1 MTLHEAT
8 LRDVVFSFEL
18 LTFLFKQNKSN
29 MAEVAPRESI
39 MSLVTETSEQRRVL
53 KSASIA
59 VEPVVEDSVSC
70 FNCTGNVETV
80 EDTTQDKRN
89 TLWCPQLVNSA
100 DKQAQKSVGRQSDES
115 NEEKPNLKRRNNS
128 LEESL
133 VEGEGSLKKMKIT
146 AELQDGRVTA

>member
-1 MTLHEAT
+1 MTSHEAT

-80 EDTTQDKRN
+80 EDTTQGKRN

>member
-1 MTLHEAT
+1 MTSHEAT

-146 AELQDGRVTA
+146 TELQDGRVTA

>member
-1 MTLHEAT
+1 MTSHEAT

-59 VEPVVEDSVSC
+59 VEPVVEDSVCC

-80 EDTTQDKRN
+80 EDTTQGKRN

>member
-1 MTLHEAT
+1 
-8 LRDVVFSFEL
+8 
-18 LTFLFKQNKSN
+18 

-59 VEPVVEDSVSC
+59 VEPVVEDSVCC

-80 EDTTQDKRN
+80 EDTTQGKRN

>member
-29 MAEVAPRESI
+29 MAELAPRESI

>member
-1 MTLHEAT
+1 MTSHEAT
-8 LRDVVFSFEL
+8 LCDVVFSFEL

-80 EDTTQDKRN
+80 EDTTQGKRN
-89 TLWCPQLVNSA
+89 TLWGPQLVNSA

>member
-1 MTLHEAT
+1 MTSHEAT

>member
-80 EDTTQDKRN
+80 EDTTQGKRN

>member
-1 MTLHEAT
+1 MTSHEAT

-80 EDTTQDKRN
+80 EDTTQGKRN

-100 DKQAQKSVGRQSDES
+100 DKQAPKSVGRQSDES

>member
-1 MTLHEAT
+1 MTSHEAT
-8 LRDVVFSFEL
+8 LCDVVFSFEL

-59 VEPVVEDSVSC
+59 VEPVVEDSVCC

-80 EDTTQDKRN
+80 EDTTQGKRN

>member
-1 MTLHEAT
+1 
-8 LRDVVFSFEL
+8 
-18 LTFLFKQNKSN
+18 

-53 KSASIA
+53 KRTNIA
-59 VEPVVEDSVSC
+59 VEPVIEDSVSC
-70 FNCTGNVETV
+70 FNCSGNVEIV
-80 EDTTQDKRN
+80 EDPTEGKSN
-89 TLWCPQLVNSA
+89 TLWCSQPVNNA
-100 DKQAQKSVGRQSDES
+100 EKQAQKRMGRQSDES

-133 VEGEGSLKKMKIT
+133 VEGEGSLKKMKIS